1 MTTAANDGDDI
12 FADLFPAPR
21 RRRTA
26 RRERARFE
34 LEVEPINGCPSI
46 GSGRLRDL
54 LASSKLYTADGLP
67 LGKSKRIADGY
78 RLVRIIRNGSLYLEL
93 GRAARVCRSC
103 DAEYFGAHKCGT
115 GATR

>member
-1 MTTAANDGDDI
+1 MTTAANEQDDYSI
-12 FADLFPAPR
+12 FADLFPAPPR
-21 RRRTA
+21 RRR
-26 RRERARFE
+26 ERVRFE
-34 LEVEPINGCPSI
+34 LEVEPINGCPHV

-78 RLVRIIRNGSLYLEL
+78 RLMRIIRNGDLYLEL

-103 DAEYFGAHKCGT
+103 GAEYFDAHKCGT